1 MTVKGKVN
9 HVIGKGGRVKLPDLV
24 IVNKPKDESEEVC
37 SRKLEDYF
45 FGKKGGLCQWLK
57 EITFK
62 QLMN

>member
-37 SRKLEDYF
+37 SRKLEDF
-45 FGKKGGLCQWLK
+45 FGRKGGLCQ
-57 EITFK
+57 
-62 QLMN
+62 